1 MKITK
6 KKPRLFHNM
15 SKFKVGEIVEY
26 RTLIWEVV
34 KIFSDNNTVELKF
47 VENDKQKGLNIIRI
61 ANIREIV
68 GLKRK

>member
-1 MKITK
+1 
-6 KKPRLFHNM
+6 M

-47 VENDKQKGLNIIRI
+47 VESDKQKGLNIIRI
-61 ANIREIV
+61 ADIREIV
-68 GLKRK
+68 RLKRKWTKLC

>member
-1 MKITK
+1 
-6 KKPRLFHNM
+6 M

-26 RTLIWEVV
+26 RTLIWEVIKV
-34 KIFSDNNTVELKF
+34 FSDNDTVELKF
-47 VENDKQKGLNIIRI
+47 VESDKQKGLNIIRI

>member
-1 MKITK
+1 
-6 KKPRLFHNM
+6 M

-34 KIFSDNNTVELKF
+34 KIFSDNDTVELKF
-47 VENDKQKGLNIIRI
+47 VESDKQKGLNIIRI

-68 GLKRK
+68 GLKRKWTKLC

>member
-1 MKITK
+1 
-6 KKPRLFHNM
+6 M

-47 VENDKQKGLNIIRI
+47 VESDKQKGLNIIRI